1 MDGLLEDGMRLVR
14 FGGAMSLDGYIAGPN
29 GEYDWIPMDPDFD
42 NAAMWRQFDTFLIGR
57 KTWEAM
63 VRMGNAKPT
72 RSMKYIVCSRTMTT
86 TTYEDVPVESD
97 ATRAVAR
104 LREEPGRDIA
114 IFGGGELF
122 RSLLAADLVDRV
134 EVAVVPILLGGG
146 VSLLP
151 PPSGSARLKLR
162 KLQPSESTGTVLLE
176 YDIVRKNGHRL

>member
-1 MDGLLEDGMRLVR
+1 MRLVR

-42 NAAMWRQFDTFLIGR
+42 SAGMWRQFDTLLIGR

-63 VRMGNAKPT
+63 VRMGSAKPT
-72 RSMKYIVCSRTMTT
+72 RNMKYIVCSRTMTST
-86 TTYEDVPVESD
+86 AYEDVPVEAD

-104 LREEPGRDIA
+104 LRDEPGRDIA

-134 EVAVVPILLGGG
+134 EVSLVPILLGGG

-151 PPSGSARLKLR
+151 APSNSARLKLR
-162 KLQPSESTGTVLLE
+162 KLQPYDKTGTVLLE
-176 YDIVRKNGHRL
+176 YDILRKNGRR